1 MAQTIIT
8 QNRTIINF
16 EKLLAVFVDPDYD
29 DNENLVGFSLV
40 GVTDM
45 DEKKDSILLGRYP
58 DEESAMKANNLTAA
72 LIGCLNRTVQLVEL
86 CLILRQHYVHD
97 GIS

>member
-29 DNENLVGFSLV
+29 DNENIVGFSLV

-58 DEESAMKANNLTAA
+58 DEESAMKAKDD
-72 LIGCLNRTVQLVEL
+72 LISWLETRAFDSYKVKSADEGGDE
-86 CLILRQHYVHD
+86 
-97 GIS
+97 

>member
-58 DEESAMKANNLTAA
+58 DEESAMKAKDD
-72 LIGCLNRTVQLVEL
+72 LISWLATPPFPLEKIEEMTRAMGG
-86 CLILRQHYVHD
+86 D
-97 GIS
+97 GDLKW

>member
-29 DNENLVGFSLV
+29 DNENIVGFSLV

-45 DEKKDSILLGRYP
+45 DEKKDSILLGSYEP
-58 DEESAMKANNLTAA
+58 YKIKVFNTIDFAKSMHYNPFAYLLKIMAC
-72 LIGCLNRTVQLVEL
+72 LIGIFATPR
-86 CLILRQHYVHD
+86 R
-97 GIS
+97 